1 LLHETLMVGKVQTRP
16 QQRSSWIVP
25 AWLPFP
31 ASLRRPLVRVR
42 PPAQGCARAL
52 LERFPFRTWR
62 AQGRPGT
69 LTLAARTLTIGGLA
83 QLAPEFFP
91 ERLRWPRRPIASDHF
106 SGPLERTTFGGVIA
120 DADNDIPMER
130 ACGGGTRRLQR
141 MAHGCGQIV
150 GMVVDRHEN
159 LQPAP
164 KGGHQAARPGLVG
177 ARSSLA

>member
-1 LLHETLMVGKVQTRP
+1 MVGKVQTRP

-31 ASLRRPLVRVR
+31 PSH
-42 PPAQGCARAL
+42 
-52 LERFPFRTWR
+52 
-62 AQGRPGT
+62 
-69 LTLAARTLTIGGLA
+69 
-83 QLAPEFFP
+83 PEFFS
-91 ERLRWPRRPIASDHF
+91 ERLRCPRRPIASDHF
-106 SGPLERTTFGGVIA
+106 SGPLERMTFGGVIA

-150 GMVVDRHEN
+150 GMVVHRHEN

-164 KGGHQAARPGLVG
+164 KGGHQAARPGLIG
-177 ARSSLA
+177 ARSSLT